1 MIKKP
6 KLVIMDLDGTLVD
19 SQEFIISATTV
30 AFRDEGLKVPKRE
43 NILSIIGLS
52 LAEAF
57 RVLNKDLNEKQIKKL
72 ISEFKKCY
80 NTFNQEQLI
89 SPLYENAKNFLEN
102 LKRNEEIILA
112 IATGKGLKGLLQ
124 ILKAHNLEAFFSK
137 LQTSDFYPSKP
148 DPTMLVSLMKTLKIK
163 TEDAVMVG
171 DTDFDISM
179 AHRAGI
185 KSIGVLWGYHSISRI
200 KLMKPTAIVENF
212 ADLEQ
217 KINELFRG

>member
-19 SQEFIISATTV
+19 SQEFIISATTL
-30 AFRDEGLKVPKRE
+30 AFRNEGLKVPKRE

-52 LAEAF
+52 LTEAF

-72 ISEFKKCY
+72 ISAFKNCY

-124 ILKAHNLEAFFSK
+124 ILKAHNLESVFSK

-212 ADLEQ
+212 ADLEK

>member
-1 MIKKP
+1 M
-6 KLVIMDLDGTLVD
+6 
-19 SQEFIISATTV
+19 
-30 AFRDEGLKVPKRE
+30 
-43 NILSIIGLS
+43 
-52 LAEAF
+52 
-57 RVLNKDLNEKQIKKL
+57 
-72 ISEFKKCY
+72 
-80 NTFNQEQLI
+80 
-89 SPLYENAKNFLEN
+89 
-102 LKRNEEIILA
+102 A

-124 ILKAHNLEAFFSK
+124 ILKAHNLESFFSK

>member
-30 AFRDEGLKVPKRE
+30 AFRNEGLKVPKRE

-52 LAEAF
+52 LTEAF

-72 ISEFKKCY
+72 ISTFKNCY
-80 NTFNQEQLI
+80 NTFSQEQLI

-124 ILKAHNLEAFFSK
+124 ILKAHNLESFFSK

>member
-72 ISEFKKCY
+72 ISAFKNCY
-80 NTFNQEQLI
+80 NTFSQEQLI

>member
-6 KLVIMDLDGTLVD
+6 KLIIMDLDGTLVD

-52 LAEAF
+52 LTEAF

-72 ISEFKKCY
+72 ISTFKNCY

-148 DPTMLVSLMKTLKIK
+148 DPTMLVSLMKTLKIT

-171 DTDFDISM
+171 DTDFDILM

-200 KLMKPTAIVENF
+200 TLAKPTTIVENF

-217 KINELFRG
+217 KITELFRG

>member
-52 LAEAF
+52 LTEAF

-72 ISEFKKCY
+72 ISAFKNCY
-80 NTFNQEQLI
+80 NTFNKEQLI

-124 ILKAHNLEAFFSK
+124 ILKAHNLESFFSK

-185 KSIGVLWGYHSISRI
+185 KSIGVLWGYHSINRI

-217 KINELFRG
+217 KINELLRG

>member
-52 LAEAF
+52 LTEAF

-72 ISEFKKCY
+72 ISTFKNCY
-80 NTFNQEQLI
+80 NTFSQEQLI

>member
-1 MIKKP
+1 MIKNP

-52 LAEAF
+52 LTEAF

-72 ISEFKKCY
+72 TSRFKNCY

-89 SPLYENAKNFLEN
+89 SPLYKNAKNFLEN
-102 LKRNEEIILA
+102 LNRNEEIILA

-124 ILKAHNLEAFFSK
+124 ILKAHNLESFFSK

-171 DTDFDISM
+171 DTDFDVSM

>member
-30 AFRDEGLKVPKRE
+30 AFRNEGLKAPKRE

-72 ISEFKKCY
+72 ISRFKDCY

>member
-52 LAEAF
+52 LTEAF

-72 ISEFKKCY
+72 ISTFKNCY
-80 NTFNQEQLI
+80 NTFSQEQLI

-124 ILKAHNLEAFFSK
+124 ILKAHNLESFFSK

>member
-52 LAEAF
+52 LTEAF
-57 RVLNKDLNEKQIKKL
+57 SVLNKDLNEKQIKKL
-72 ISEFKKCY
+72 ISTFKNCY
-80 NTFNQEQLI
+80 NTFSQEQLI

-124 ILKAHNLEAFFSK
+124 ILKAHNLESFFSK

>member
-52 LAEAF
+52 LTEAF

-72 ISEFKKCY
+72 ISTFKNCY
-80 NTFNQEQLI
+80 NTFNHEQLI

-124 ILKAHNLEAFFSK
+124 ILKAHNLESFFSK

>member
-1 MIKKP
+1 M
-6 KLVIMDLDGTLVD
+6 
-19 SQEFIISATTV
+19 
-30 AFRDEGLKVPKRE
+30 
-43 NILSIIGLS
+43 
-52 LAEAF
+52 
-57 RVLNKDLNEKQIKKL
+57 
-72 ISEFKKCY
+72 
-80 NTFNQEQLI
+80 
-89 SPLYENAKNFLEN
+89 
-102 LKRNEEIILA
+102 RNEEIILA

-124 ILKAHNLEAFFSK
+124 ILKAHNLESFFSK